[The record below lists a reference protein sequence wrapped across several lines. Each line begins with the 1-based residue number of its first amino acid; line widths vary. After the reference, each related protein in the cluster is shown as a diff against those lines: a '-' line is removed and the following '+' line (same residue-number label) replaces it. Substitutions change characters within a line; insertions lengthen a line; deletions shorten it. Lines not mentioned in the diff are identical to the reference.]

1 MILSMIMAIENEEES
16 SFVEDIYFKH
26 RDRMLAICYK
36 VLKNPADAEDAL
48 VNAFENIIR
57 TVQSVQAIPMA
68 KLPAA
73 LNTYAYNAAID
84 LYRRHKVE
92 NKLFTS
98 QFYHTDDGDKPFDY
112 LDPSFDLDKIVLD
125 KELIVEIFH
134 MIKNFPPSLRIV
146 AVCKWQYGY
155 RNKEIAEMLQI
166 SESIVSTRVSR
177 ARSMLFQTLSEKYSN
192 TNN

>member
-48 VNAFENIIR
+48 VDAFEDIIR
-57 TVQSVQAIPMA
+57 TVQSLQALPKS
-68 KLPAA
+68 KLSAA

-92 NKLFTS
+92 NELFTS
-98 QFYHTDDGDKPFDY
+98 QFYHTEDGDKPIDY

-125 KELIVEIFH
+125 KETIVEAFH
-134 MIKNFPPSLRIV
+134 MIKDFPPSLKIV

-155 RNKEIAEMLQI
+155 RNKEIAELLHI
-166 SESIVSTRVSR
+166 SESVVSTRVSR
-177 ARSMLFQTLSEKYSN
+177 ARHILLQTLSKKYSGAN
-192 TNN
+192 D